1 MPFLNKSTLDLDLII
16 LQGITEIKQK
26 PKNRDKRKKFEGK
39 SLWISHA
46 SNQLDRVQ
54 EGDNH

>member
-39 SLWISHA
+39 SLWISSA
-46 SNQLDRVQ
+46 ANQPDRVQ
-54 EGDNH
+54 KGDNY